1 MVKKNMTSTDTL
13 KPQAIIFNDVWKYY
27 PMYHQLAG
35 GIKFFLIN
43 LPSAI
48 KKLRAGRFYALK
60 GLSFEVK
67 KGEVVGIYGPNGA
80 GKSTALSLIAGVMRP
95 SQGKIRVNGRVAP
108 LLELGAGFAH
118 DLTGRENIILNGVL
132 LGMTKAEVKE
142 QMDAIIEF
150 AGLGEFIDQ
159 PIRTYSSGM
168 MARLGFAVAVHTNP
182 DVLLV
187 DEILAVGDE
196 SFQKKCFTKMSEFK
210 ANGVTIV
217 LVSHDRATME
227 RFCDRIIEIA
237 EGKFVRS
244 VDCRSTDE

>member
-1 MVKKNMTSTDTL
+1 MSDVATKL
-13 KPQAIIFNDVWKYY
+13 KTATAPPAIVFDDVWKYY
-27 PMYHQLAG
+27 PMYQHITG
-35 GIKFFLIN
+35 GIKLFLIN

-60 GLSFEVK
+60 GLSFEVS

-95 SQGKIRVNGRVAP
+95 SNGRIKVSGRVAP
-108 LLELGAGFAH
+108 LLELGAGFQH
-118 DLTGRENIILNGVL
+118 DLTGRENVVLNGVL
-132 LGMTKAEVKE
+132 LGMTRAEVQS
-142 QMDAIIEF
+142 QMDSIIAF
-150 AGLGEFIDQ
+150 ADLGEFIDQ

-182 DVLLV
+182 DILLV

-196 SFQKKCFTKMSEFK
+196 SFQKKCYAKMAEFK
-210 ANGVTIV
+210 RGGVTIV

-227 RFCDRIIEIA
+227 RFCDRIIEVA
-237 EGKFVRS
+237 EGRFVRS
-244 VDCRSTDE
+244 VDYHRVDE